1 MQENSVLERAP
12 DLAGALAMPR
22 RPSPPPRMPPASLR
36 VRVKTSPQLRGMLP
50 TRLVVARATRR
61 GQTLWERDP
70 KARKGAI
77 AAMETIIAGTPRAHE
92 ITGLGREHLI
102 ESQADRA
109 LFWQRWPTASVDGRS
124 NARLREALSGDRGVL
139 LSSCHIGPYF
149 RSMSVFAALGCVPY
163 AVAGPWFFEKPTPD
177 YWGRRIAR
185 WWRGSNSR
193 MIRSTGS
200 FPILRAL
207 LERGELVFLFFDMP
221 GAHPTRFLGKPATLA
236 DGSARLAV
244 QADALVLPLRA
255 RRAGHRVWVDV
266 AAPLDPRDFAD
277 VDELHDA
284 LATLH
289 ESWILELPAAMAD
302 PRSFG
307 WARGATAQAWIR
319 PMNPSAS

>member
-1 MQENSVLERAP
+1 
-12 DLAGALAMPR
+12 
-22 RPSPPPRMPPASLR
+22 MPPASLG
-36 VRVKTSPQLRGMLP
+36 VRAKTSPRLRSMVP
-50 TRLVVARATRR
+50 TRLVVKRATRQGR
-61 GQTLWERDP
+61 TLWERDP
-70 KARKGAI
+70 KAREGAI
-77 AAMETIIAGTPRAHE
+77 AAMETIVAGTPRAHE
-92 ITGLGREHLI
+92 ITELARDHLI

-109 LFWQRWPTASVDGRS
+109 LFWQRWPTASVDARS
-124 NARLREALSGDRGVL
+124 SERLREALSGDRGVL

-149 RSMSVFAALGCVPY
+149 RSMTVLAALGCVPY

-185 WWRGSNSR
+185 WWRGSDSR
-193 MIRSTGS
+193 LIRSDGS

-221 GAHPTRFLGKPATLA
+221 GPHPTRFLGKHATLA

-244 QADALVLPLRA
+244 EADSLVLPLRA
-255 RRAGHRVWVDV
+255 RRAGHRAWVDV

-284 LATLH
+284 LAALH

-302 PRSFG
+302 PRGFG
-307 WARGATAQAWIR
+307 WGQGATAEAWTR
-319 PMNPSAS
+319 PEPANPSAG